1 MCYLVHRSTHKAT
14 IKESPST
21 TSLQNLSSLATVIA
35 CKQALTSAVV
45 ASATKLF
52 ERQYPPSLQDTLK
65 NMAHR
70 LIHYTTERTT
80 IHHQQI
86 LQL

>member
-52 ERQYPPSLQDTLK
+52 EAKCLSIC
-65 NMAHR
+65 HF
-70 LIHYTTERTT
+70 
-80 IHHQQI
+80 
-86 LQL
+86 QLSNHT